1 MAEPQKEK
9 KKEQPKE
16 SNPLVDL
23 IRKIKIAYAIGKDPV
38 TSNMISRGFAPAK
51 NAALNYGKLLGGMSY
66 DPKMRI
72 RPKDPQ
78 QTLRANNMRIGET
91 ERLTNLY
98 GGVRTKLAD

>member
-1 MAEPQKEK
+1 MAESKKK
-9 KKEQPKE
+9 KKEE
-16 SNPLVDL
+16 TNPLLEL

-38 TSNMISRGFAPAK
+38 ASAMASRAFTPAK
-51 NAALNYGKLLGGMSY
+51 NAALNYGKILGVSY

-78 QTLRANNMRIGET
+78 QQLRANNMRIGEI
-91 ERLTNLY
+91 ERMTNLF

>member
-1 MAEPQKEK
+1 MAEK
-9 KKEQPKE
+9 KKKQEE
-16 SNPLVDL
+16 TNPLLEL

-38 TSNMISRGFAPAK
+38 ASAMVSRAFTPAK
-51 NAALNYGKLLGGMSY
+51 NAALNYGKILGASY

-78 QTLRANNMRIGET
+78 QQLRASNMRIGEI
-91 ERLTNLY
+91 ERLTNLF

>member
-1 MAEPQKEK
+1 MAEK
-9 KKEQPKE
+9 KKKKE
-16 SNPLVDL
+16 ETNPLLEL

-38 TSNMISRGFAPAK
+38 ASAMASRAFTPSK
-51 NAALNYGKLLGGMSY
+51 NAALNYGKILGVSY

-78 QTLRANNMRIGET
+78 QQLRANNMRIGEI
-91 ERLTNLY
+91 ERMTNLF

>member
-1 MAEPQKEK
+1 MAESK
-9 KKEQPKE
+9 KKKQEKT
-16 SNPLVDL
+16 NPLLEL

-38 TSNMISRGFAPAK
+38 ASAMASRAFTPSK
-51 NAALNYGKLLGGMSY
+51 NAALNYGKILGVSY

-78 QTLRANNMRIGET
+78 QQLRANNMRIGEI
-91 ERLTNLY
+91 ERMTNLF